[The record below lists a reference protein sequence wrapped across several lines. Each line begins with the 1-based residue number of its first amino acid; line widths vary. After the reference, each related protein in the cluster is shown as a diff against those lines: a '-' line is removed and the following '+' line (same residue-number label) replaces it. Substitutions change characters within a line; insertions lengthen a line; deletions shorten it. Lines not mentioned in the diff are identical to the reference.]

1 MFDQFKTANYWFQ
14 EKSQG
19 YSLRKTQ
26 LKLKAVFQ
34 VNYSLYSE
42 FIKRISVLVLY
53 SSDNSQNSELTLQF
67 SLLID
72 IVSVRFRTLPQPIPQ
87 GVGFNLQT
95 SQTYQHE
102 DPLQHMGQHKILVQ
116 LQPHLAHVQRPPSST
131 SLDHQPIGIQ
141 TQRSPTHFQFC

>member
-53 SSDNSQNSELTLQF
+53 SSDNS
-67 SLLID
+67 
-72 IVSVRFRTLPQPIPQ
+72 
-87 GVGFNLQT
+87 
-95 SQTYQHE
+95 
-102 DPLQHMGQHKILVQ
+102 
-116 LQPHLAHVQRPPSST
+116 
-131 SLDHQPIGIQ
+131 
-141 TQRSPTHFQFC
+141 